1 MGWKENELQLEFELE
16 SNGSF
21 GYRDGFCAHL
31 GVFFVASEFGFSHLG
46 LRKASCF
53 LSLRALYREP

>member
-1 MGWKENELQLEFELE
+1 MGWKENELELEFELE

-31 GVFFVASEFGFSHLG
+31 VFFL
-46 LRKASCF
+46 
-53 LSLRALYREP
+53 

>member
-1 MGWKENELQLEFELE
+1 MGWKENELELEFELE

-31 GVFFVASEFGFSHLG
+31 GFFCSKRIWVFAFGAPKSKLFFIFAG
-46 LRKASCF
+46 LIS
-53 LSLRALYREP
+53 

>member
-1 MGWKENELQLEFELE
+1 MGWKENELELEFELE

-31 GVFFVASEFGFSHLG
+31 GFFL
-46 LRKASCF
+46 
-53 LSLRALYREP
+53 